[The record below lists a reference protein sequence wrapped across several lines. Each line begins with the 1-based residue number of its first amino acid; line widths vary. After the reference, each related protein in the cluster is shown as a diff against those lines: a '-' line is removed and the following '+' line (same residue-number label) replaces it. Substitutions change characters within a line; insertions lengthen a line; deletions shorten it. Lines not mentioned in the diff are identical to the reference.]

1 MKIYCLQI
9 NKTHNEGYLLIAYK
23 IGSKG
28 FRVLTANESN
38 QYTRATILWSLDKSR
53 EKMAGTCNLDVINT
67 ISGRNPPTFLHI
79 PLYISIM
86 IKVCLNVF

>member
-28 FRVLTANESN
+28 FR
-38 QYTRATILWSLDKSR
+38 
-53 EKMAGTCNLDVINT
+53 
-67 ISGRNPPTFLHI
+67 F
-79 PLYISIM
+79 
-86 IKVCLNVF
+86 